1 MPARRWL
8 AVMLLAALP
17 VGAEAQERCETVA
30 GRVVAL
36 EDVVEVARGAGG
48 WRALDEG
55 DTVCAGEVLRAGDAG
70 QGAVLLE
77 SGTVLRL
84 NRGTTLRIEPS
95 AGDGRTVLN
104 LLSGLISLFNRR
116 PHALEVDTAFANA
129 AVEGTEFT
137 VEATAD
143 RSHVVVLEGRVR
155 VSNPQG
161 AVQLAAG
168 QAAVAVQGRAPELEI
183 AVRPRDAVRW
193 ALYYPPIG
201 TQELAADAPA
211 GLQEAARLAGTGE
224 RAAALTALEQVPTPA
239 RDGSWQALRAELLL
253 GLGRPQEADQ
263 ALAAAADDPDALALR
278 AVMAVARNEK
288 EPALA
293 AARRA
298 VELAPRN
305 ARAHLALSYAAQ
317 ASFDI
322 PLARQALEAAVQA
335 SPNAALVWARLAEVE
350 LMQGDVRAAK
360 RAAERATA
368 LDPANARAQSVAGYV
383 ALARLDTRTAR
394 AAFARAIDRDP
405 FAALPRLGQG
415 LATIRD
421 GDLAAGRQ
429 MLELAV
435 ALDPSDPLLRSYL
448 GKAYFE
454 EGSYRIASDELAT
467 AKELDPNDP
476 TPWLYDAITKQLTN
490 RPIEG
495 LRDLEKATELNDNR
509 AVYRSRLLLDQD
521 RGTRSVGL
529 GRVYQD
535 LGFEQ
540 LGINEASR
548 SLLLDNANAGAH
560 RFLADLYSQQPRS
573 ELAYFSERLQT
584 LLLQPPSRTPVSPRL
599 ALSDLSEIARPGF
612 GAGSFNEFSSL
623 FDRNGIA
630 FSGNGRV
637 GSNETRNGEAIVS
650 ALADNVALSAGVL
663 KSENDGF
670 RDNDEL
676 RLEVADVFGQV
687 ALSPE
692 LSLQAEY
699 RARELDRGS
708 LAFDIDPDRRDE
720 TEKANVNQEAA
731 RVGLH
736 YAPAPGH
743 DLLVSA
749 AYGDRNT
756 EDSFE
761 IPFIVPI
768 EIETPT
774 DEQGRQ
780 LEVQHRWQMPGL
792 GIIAGVGDY
801 DFDLEQ
807 SDVPDD
813 YRQRFGYV
821 RTNLQLLPSLTA
833 ILGVGIDDYRD
844 TQLDIDK
851 TEIDPLAGLV
861 FQPLDD
867 LTLRAGYSEQRKQRL
882 VANESHRADRDRRP
896 EPALRRPERHP
907 VPPLRPGPRRPPAP
921 RRCRPRR
928 PLWRARGQAAEPRPA
943 VPGNGPLDRRAVHG
957 GRRHAR
963 GPRGG
968 LPLCTPLQADRRRQ
982 RAQLRD
988 HSVRELL
995 RSCPGPR
1002 HLGAAVRHPL
1012 FRPFGFPCGRPV

>member
-1 MPARRWL
+1 MWPWPASTPGPPGRLSPARSTGTRSPPSPAW
-8 AVMLLAALP
+8 
-17 VGAEAQERCETVA
+17 
-30 GRVVAL
+30 
-36 EDVVEVARGAGG
+36 ARA
-48 WRALDEG
+48 WPRSA
-55 DTVCAGEVLRAGDAG
+55 TATSR
-70 QGAVLLE
+70 QGARC
-77 SGTVLRL
+77 SSSPW
-84 NRGTTLRIEPS
+84 PS
-95 AGDGRTVLN
+95 T
-104 LLSGLISLFNRR
+104 
-116 PHALEVDTAFANA
+116 
-129 AVEGTEFT
+129 
-137 VEATAD
+137 
-143 RSHVVVLEGRVR
+143 
-155 VSNPQG
+155 
-161 AVQLAAG
+161 
-168 QAAVAVQGRAPELEI
+168 
-183 AVRPRDAVRW
+183 
-193 ALYYPPIG
+193 
-201 TQELAADAPA
+201 
-211 GLQEAARLAGTGE
+211 
-224 RAAALTALEQVPTPA
+224 
-239 RDGSWQALRAELLL
+239 
-253 GLGRPQEADQ
+253 
-263 ALAAAADDPDALALR
+263 
-278 AVMAVARNEK
+278 
-288 EPALA
+288 
-293 AARRA
+293 
-298 VELAPRN
+298 
-305 ARAHLALSYAAQ
+305 
-317 ASFDI
+317 
-322 PLARQALEAAVQA
+322 
-335 SPNAALVWARLAEVE
+335 
-350 LMQGDVRAAK
+350 
-360 RAAERATA
+360 
-368 LDPANARAQSVAGYV
+368 
-383 ALARLDTRTAR
+383 
-394 AAFARAIDRDP
+394 
-405 FAALPRLGQG
+405 
-415 LATIRD
+415 
-421 GDLAAGRQ
+421 
-429 MLELAV
+429 
-435 ALDPSDPLLRSYL
+435 PSDPLLRSYL

-630 FSGNGRV
+630 FNGNGRV

-708 LAFDIDPDRRDE
+708 LAFDLDPDRRDE

-780 LEVQHRWQMPGL
+780 LEVQHRWQMPDL

-813 YRQRFGYV
+813 YHAALRLCQDQPPTAAEPDRDPGRRHRRLPRHPARHRQ
-821 RTNLQLLPSLTA
+821 
-833 ILGVGIDDYRD
+833 
-844 TQLDIDK
+844 
-851 TEIDPLAGLV
+851 
-861 FQPLDD
+861 
-867 LTLRAGYSEQRKQRL
+867 
-882 VANESHRADRDRRP
+882 DRDRPAGGAGVPTSGRP
-896 EPALRRPERHP
+896 NAACGLLGAAQAASGGKRVRS
-907 VPPLRPGPRRPPAP
+907 
-921 RRCRPRR
+921 CRPRS
-928 PLWRARGQAAEPRPA
+928 PA
-943 VPGNGPLDRRAVHG
+943 
-957 GRRHAR
+957 
-963 GPRGG
+963 
-968 LPLCTPLQADRRRQ
+968 
-982 RAQLRD
+982 
-988 HSVRELL
+988 
-995 RSCPGPR
+995 
-1002 HLGAAVRHPL
+1002 
-1012 FRPFGFPCGRPV
+1012 